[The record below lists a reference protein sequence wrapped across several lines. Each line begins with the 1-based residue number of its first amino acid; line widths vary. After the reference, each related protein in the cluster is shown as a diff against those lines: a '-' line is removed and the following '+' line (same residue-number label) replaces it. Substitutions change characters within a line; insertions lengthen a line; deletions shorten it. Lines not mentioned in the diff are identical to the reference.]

1 MANSKQLNPNRPL
14 VVGPETL
21 QEPYPLKLAGT
32 VVKGFGRG
40 SKELGIPTDSLNF
53 LPHIANL
60 SNEALDT
67 LCSAFDTGVYYGW
80 TSIEADKSTIYPMV
94 MSLGWN
100 PYYNNEKRSA
110 EVHIMHNF
118 EEDFYDTGIKV
129 IVAGYVRAEQNY
141 PSLEA
146 LIQDINTDIEVARQ
160 SLQRPAYQA
169 LKEDPFFKN

>member
-1 MANSKQLNPNRPL
+1 MAAAPKLNPNRAL
-14 VVGPETL
+14 VVGPDAP
-21 QEPYPLKLAGT
+21 QEPYPLKLTGT

-40 SKELGIPTDSLNF
+40 SKELGIPT
-53 LPHIANL
+53 ANL
-60 SNEALDT
+60 SNDALDK

-80 TSIEADKSTIYPMV
+80 TSIEADKSTVYPMV

-110 EVHIMHNF
+110 EVHIMHKF
-118 EEDFYDTGIKV
+118 DQDFYGAAIKV

-146 LIQDINTDIEVARQ
+146 LIEDINTDIEVARQ
-160 SLQRPAYQA
+160 SLQRPAYEA
-169 LKEDPFFKN
+169 LKSEPFLQIE

>member
-14 VVGPETL
+14 VVGPNTL
-21 QEPYPLKLAGT
+21 EEPYPLKLAGT

-40 SKELGIPTDSLNF
+40 SKELGIPT
-53 LPHIANL
+53 ANL

-80 TSIEADKSTIYPMV
+80 TRIDADKSTIYPMV

-110 EVHIMHNF
+110 EVHIMHKF
-118 EEDFYDTGIKV
+118 DEDFYGTGIKV
-129 IVAGYVRAEQNY
+129 IIAGYVRAEQNY

-146 LIQDINTDIEVARQ
+146 LIEDINTDIEVANQ

-169 LKEDPFFKN
+169 LKEDSFFQN

>member
-1 MANSKQLNPNRPL
+1 MVAAPKLNPSREL
-14 VVGPETL
+14 VVGPEVP
-21 QEPYPLKLAGT
+21 QEPYPLKLSGT

-40 SKELGIPTDSLNF
+40 SKELGIPT
-53 LPHIANL
+53 ANL
-60 SNEALDT
+60 SNDALDT

-80 TSIEADKSTIYPMV
+80 TCIEADKSAVYPMV

-118 EEDFYDTGIKV
+118 DQDFYGTGIKV
-129 IVAGYVRAEQNY
+129 IVTGYVRAEQNY

-146 LIQDINTDIEVARQ
+146 LIEDINTDIEVARQ
-160 SLQRPAYQA
+160 SLQRPAYQD
-169 LKEDPFFKN
+169 LKSDAFLQL